1 MNSVVKANR
10 VEQAMNQAHDT
21 TPNTWQS
28 FRREGLSW
36 ILSLVFHS
44 CVLALLAL
52 VSVTQP
58 YHPPTD
64 MSVSIS
70 KQLTPVSSSSAAEGD
85 PSSIDPQDQLK
96 RMLSDTPLVVPKL
109 MSQIQAPKVMLP
121 KHLSSPMV
129 EADILMEQLSA
140 GDLSAGSDNQQIIP
154 MGLLDGTS
162 TGFQKMIGQWRGSG
176 LDVVLVIDVTGS
188 MKPYLEQAK
197 LRLNQIMGVITGIL
211 DDTNDPMQI
220 VRFGVV
226 AYKDYGDDRSFGP
239 SACRWL
245 PLTNNLTLVQRFLDT
260 LHASGGG
267 GVEEP
272 IHRAMHMA
280 TDERV
285 MDWKNG
291 RLSVIILVA
300 DAPVH
305 KAGKDQ
311 LPKIAKRF
319 ALNRGGKINTID
331 TGDGERAGVLEDLQA
346 LAHFSG
352 GEAFLLKDQQA
363 FWEHLI
369 VSVFGREYK
378 SDVDLILK
386 RYLKDQ
392 Q

>member
-1 MNSVVKANR
+1 MKQAN
-10 VEQAMNQAHDT
+10 DT
-21 TPNTWQS
+21 TQNSWQS

-36 ILSLVFHS
+36 ILSLVFHCS
-44 CVLALLAL
+44 ILAMLAL

-58 YHPPTD
+58 YQPPAD
-64 MSVSIS
+64 LSVSIS
-70 KQLTPVSSSSAAEGD
+70 KELQPVSSSDAAEGN
-85 PSSIDPQDQLK
+85 PTSIDPQEQLK
-96 RMLSDTPLVVPKL
+96 TMLSQTPMIQPKL
-109 MSQIQAPKVMLP
+109 MTQVQPPKVSLP
-121 KHLSSPMV
+121 EHLSSPTQQ
-129 EADILMEQLSA
+129 ADILMQQLSA
-140 GDLSAGSDNQQIIP
+140 GDLSAGNDNQQIIP

-162 TGFQKMIGQWRGSG
+162 EGFQKMVGQWRGSG
-176 LDVVLVIDVTGS
+176 LDIVLVIDVTGS

-197 LRLNQIMGVITGIL
+197 LRLRQIMGVITGIL
-211 DDTNDPMQI
+211 GDTNETMKV

-226 AYKDYGDDRSFGP
+226 AYKDYGDDRSFDNAGR
-239 SACRWL
+239 RWQ
-245 PLTNNLTLVQRFLDT
+245 PLTNNMTVVQRFLDS

-267 GVEEP
+267 AIEEP
-272 IHRAMHMA
+272 IHRAMQLA
-280 TDERV
+280 ADERV

-305 KAGKDQ
+305 KAGKEQ
-311 LPKIAKRF
+311 LPKIAQRF
-319 ALNRGGKINTID
+319 AFTQGGRINTID
-331 TGDGERAGVLEDLQA
+331 TGDGARANVLEDLQT
-346 LAHFSG
+346 LAQSG
-352 GEAFLLKDQQA
+352 HGEAFLLEDQQA